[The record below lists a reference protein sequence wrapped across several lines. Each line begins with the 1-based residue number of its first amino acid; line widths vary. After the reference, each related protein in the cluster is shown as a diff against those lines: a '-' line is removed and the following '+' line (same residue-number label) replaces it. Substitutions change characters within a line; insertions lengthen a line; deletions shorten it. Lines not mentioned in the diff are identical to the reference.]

1 MGDDNGQRPRR
12 TGKPGGEG
20 GRAGGHREAS
30 GRGASGRRGPRGD
43 ARGGT
48 GARPESGT
56 RRPARAGADRNVEA
70 TGPRLVPREGR
81 KPEPAIPDEVT
92 GKELDRAVHQQLRT
106 LSKENADG
114 VAKHLVM
121 AAALMEADDLD
132 GALAH
137 AETAARR
144 AGRVPAAREA
154 LGLVAYRLGDFA
166 RALSEFRTVRRL
178 GGSSHLLPLMVDCER
193 GLGRHERALE
203 LASSPEAA
211 TLGPAEALELTIVRS
226 GIRLDL
232 GQAEAARLEL
242 EVPALRGRL
251 RPELARLYYAYADVL
266 LALDRVDEAREW
278 FGKAAEADVE
288 LTTDADDRL
297 AELEGVVVIEEG

>member
-20 GRAGGHREAS
+20 GRSGGHREAS
-30 GRGASGRRGPRGD
+30 GRGASGPRGPRGD

-48 GARPESGT
+48 GTRPESGN

-166 RALSEFRTVRRL
+166 RALSEL
-178 GGSSHLLPLMVDCER
+178 SLIH
-193 GLGRHERALE
+193 
-203 LASSPEAA
+203 
-211 TLGPAEALELTIVRS
+211 I
-226 GIRLDL
+226 
-232 GQAEAARLEL
+232 
-242 EVPALRGRL
+242 
-251 RPELARLYYAYADVL
+251 
-266 LALDRVDEAREW
+266 
-278 FGKAAEADVE
+278 
-288 LTTDADDRL
+288 
-297 AELEGVVVIEEG
+297 